1 MIPLLDIRDLDIPL
15 PNSAERAF
23 AIRDLSLR
31 LHADQIL
38 CVVGESGSGKST
50 LALSVMG
57 LLPPP
62 LSVTRGIINLS
73 GKDLRRCPRA
83 EIEAIRGAK
92 IGMIFQEPLS
102 ALNPLM
108 KAGDQIAETF
118 TAHKALKHKAAF
130 SKAIELLERMG
141 LPDPERAAR
150 SYPFQLSGGQRQRV
164 LIAAALALEP
174 GLLIADEPT
183 TALDVTT
190 QAQILQLIRE
200 QQKNRRLGVLF
211 ITHDF
216 GVVSDIA
223 DEIAVMRSGRIVET
237 GPAAA
242 LLSEPENSYTKAL
255 IAAVPPLAPPGPRN
269 RAPSEVVLEV
279 KGVAKRFFVRKGW
292 FRRDELDAVQDVSF
306 SLKRGETYGLVG
318 ESGSGKSTLG
328 RMIVGLIPPDDGKV
342 LLNGED
348 LDARERMMRRK
359 IQMVFQDPYGSLNP
373 RRKISETLTAGSIAQ
388 GESREAARER
398 AEELLSLVR
407 LGGDVM
413 ERYPHEFS
421 GGQRQRIGI
430 ARALMARPEIL
441 VADEAV
447 SALDV
452 SIQEQVVKL
461 FADIRDRLHLSTLF
475 ITHDLRIAGQIC
487 DRIGVLRQGR
497 LIEEGTPQGI
507 LLSPKTDYAKALV
520 AAIPGREWR

>member
-1 MIPLLDIRDLDIPL
+1 MKPLLDIRGLDIPL

-23 AIRDLSLR
+23 AVKDLSLQ

-62 LSVTRGIINLS
+62 LFVTRGVINLS
-73 GKDLRRCPRA
+73 GMNLQQCPA
-83 EIEAIRGAK
+83 AKMQGIRGAK
-92 IGMIFQEPLS
+92 VGMIFQEPLS

-130 SKAIELLERMG
+130 FKAIELLERMG
-141 LPDPERAAR
+141 LSDPERAAR

-223 DEIAVMRSGRIVET
+223 DEIAVMKSGRIVET
-237 GPAAA
+237 GPAAI
-242 LLSEPENSYTKAL
+242 LLSSPVASYTKAL
-255 IAAVPPLAPPGPRN
+255 IAAVPPLAPKEMRERGR
-269 RAPSEVVLEV
+269 SEVVLDV
-279 KGVAKRFFVRKGW
+279 KGVAKRFSIRKGW
-292 FRRDELDAVQDVSF
+292 FRRDELEAVQDVSF

-328 RMIVGLIPPDDGKV
+328 RMIVGLISPDEGEIV
-342 LLNGED
+342 LNGEN
-348 LDARERMMRRK
+348 LGARERMMRRK

-373 RRKISETLTAGSIAQ
+373 RRRISETLTAGSIAL

-398 AEELLSLVR
+398 AKELLSLVR
-407 LGGDVM
+407 LGPDVM
-413 ERYPHEFS
+413 ERFPHEFS

-430 ARALMARPEIL
+430 ARALMARPEVLI
-441 VADEAV
+441 ADEAV

-452 SIQEQVVKL
+452 SVQEQVVKL
-461 FADIRDRLHLSTLF
+461 FANVRDRLALSTLF

-487 DRIGVLRQGR
+487 DRIGVLQQGR
-497 LIEEGTPQGI
+497 LIEEGTPQEI